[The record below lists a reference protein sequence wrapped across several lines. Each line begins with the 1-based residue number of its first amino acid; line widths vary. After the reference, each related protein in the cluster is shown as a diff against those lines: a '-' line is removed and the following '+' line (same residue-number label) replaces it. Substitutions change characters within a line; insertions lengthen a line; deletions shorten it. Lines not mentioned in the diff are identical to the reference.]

1 MSAAPDLTL
10 TIAVESI
17 AGALLVGLLIGA
29 QREAAGGEHHPGL
42 RDFLLT
48 ALAGGVCGVLESPWL
63 SAAALGSVAALFA
76 VLHFEER
83 EHRTG
88 ITTELGAIAVF
99 LLALLA
105 ASREF
110 KFAMPLAIGIA
121 IIAAVFLEARER
133 LQKFARETINEV
145 EFNATLAFVA
155 FVLVIY
161 PLLPEGAYGPY
172 SFFSPRQV
180 WLFVILISSISYVGY
195 FLEKFLGE
203 ERGLIYT
210 SMLGGLASTTAA
222 TLHFAKVQKERP
234 EQTLALWRA
243 FVIANSVQFP
253 RALFIAALVNPEL
266 TIALALPMIA
276 MTVSGLVLLEVLRR
290 WPHQRGTPAPIAS
303 GNPFRLMPALRFGLL
318 FTAIV
323 FVSKAAT
330 ARLGA
335 GAFLGTS
342 LLGGLVDVA
351 TVIAPASDLMHAHR
365 LSTSDA
371 GIAVLLALASN
382 AALKV
387 VLAAISGTMQ
397 FALRVLAS
405 FVLWACAGAVAW
417 WIAGRFLAG
426 FLASIRW
433 G

>member
-1 MSAAPDLTL
+1 MTGAPELTL
-10 TIAVESI
+10 ALAVESI
-17 AGALLVGLLIGA
+17 AGALLVGLLIGV

-48 ALAGGVCGVLESPWL
+48 ALAGGVCGVAESPWL
-63 SAAALGSVAALFA
+63 SAAALVSIAALFT

-88 ITTELGAIAVF
+88 ITTELAAVATF

-110 KFAMPLAIGIA
+110 RLAMPLAVGIA

-133 LQKFARETINEV
+133 LRTFARETITGA

-195 FLEKFLGE
+195 FLEKFLGK

-210 SMLGGLASTTAA
+210 SVLGGLASTTAA
-222 TLHFAKVQKERP
+222 TLDFAKTQKERP
-234 EQTLALWRA
+234 EETLALWRA

-253 RALFIAALVNPEL
+253 RTLFIVALVSPEL
-266 TIALALPMIA
+266 ALILAAPMAAMTLFGLALI
-276 MTVSGLVLLEVLRR
+276 EVLRR
-290 WPHQRGTPAPIAS
+290 WPHQHTAATPVSS

-318 FTAIV
+318 FTVIV

-330 ARLGA
+330 VRLGA

-351 TVIAPASDLMHAHR
+351 TVIAPASDLIHAHR
-365 LSTSDA
+365 LSIVDA

-382 AALKV
+382 AVLKV
-387 VLAAISGTMQ
+387 VLAALSGTMQ
-397 FALRVLAS
+397 FAMRVLTS

-417 WIAGRFLAG
+417 WITLRFLAG
-426 FLASIRW
+426 GRW
-433 G
+433 A